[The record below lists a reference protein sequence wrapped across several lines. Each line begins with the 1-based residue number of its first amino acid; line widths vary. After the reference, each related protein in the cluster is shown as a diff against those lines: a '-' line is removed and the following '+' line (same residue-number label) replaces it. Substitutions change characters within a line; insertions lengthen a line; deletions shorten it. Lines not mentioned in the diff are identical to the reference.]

1 MADTDELE
9 DRKRLALVAA
19 SQASNALA
27 DLLRFATEGPA
38 LSGFSFDE
46 SVVELLLDAAK
57 IAIMVTKDPQD
68 AAILVAI
75 NARLEGWA

>member
-1 MADTDELE
+1 MADDELE
-9 DRKRLALVAA
+9 LRKRLALVSA

-38 LSGFSFDE
+38 LSGFTFNED
-46 SVVELLLDAAK
+46 VVELLLDATK

-68 AAILVAI
+68 AEILVAI
-75 NARLEGWA
+75 NVRLEGWA